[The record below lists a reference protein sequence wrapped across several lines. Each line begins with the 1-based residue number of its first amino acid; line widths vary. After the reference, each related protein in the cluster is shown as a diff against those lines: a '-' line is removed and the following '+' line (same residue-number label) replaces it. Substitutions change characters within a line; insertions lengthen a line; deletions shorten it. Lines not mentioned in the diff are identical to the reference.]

1 MSMSANE
8 ESKKTKGTI
17 IAEDI
22 RKKANSISD
31 AEREQLLEEA
41 RALMH
46 AEDEKGK
53 ARAHRD

>member
-1 MSMSANE
+1 MSANE